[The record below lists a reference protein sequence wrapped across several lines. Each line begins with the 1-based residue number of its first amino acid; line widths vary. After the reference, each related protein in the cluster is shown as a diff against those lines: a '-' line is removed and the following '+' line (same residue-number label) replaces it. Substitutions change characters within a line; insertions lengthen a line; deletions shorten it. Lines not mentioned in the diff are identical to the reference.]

1 MATAERI
8 PPQNIEAEQA
18 VLGAMLLSK
27 EAIAHAAE
35 KLKPE
40 DFYRDA
46 HRRVFEAMLELFRR
60 DEAVDLVTVTEQLKK
75 TDQLDKAG
83 GIAFVTSLANTV
95 PTASNIQYHTRIV
108 LEKAQLRHLINTST
122 EIAGR
127 AYEDSEELD
136 ALMSDAAQ
144 KILAVTGRGS
154 TFDITPISELVM
166 DVFRKTEDRAKMKNA
181 LTGLASGFVDLDK
194 LTSGFQPSDLIL
206 VAARPSMGK
215 TALALNMAEHI
226 AENNKAAV
234 AFFSLEMGPNELVTR
249 LLSSRAGVR
258 GQALRRGDMTEA
270 DYTKLVR
277 AAGVLKKLDLFIDSS
292 PSLTPLDIKS
302 RCQLLRAKAPNLSA
316 VFVDYIQLLSA
327 GSDKQFKDNRVQEI
341 SYISRSL
348 KSLAVELDIP
358 VIALSQLNRQA
369 EQGTDKGSRPQLSH
383 LRESGSIEQDADIV
397 MMLYRPSYY
406 NKEAATDEAE
416 VIIAKQRNGP
426 TGTVKMIFNPE
437 YARFVDGQ
445 TER

>member
-40 DFYRDA
+40 DFNRDA

-166 DVFRKTEDRAKMKNA
+166 DVFRKTEDR
-181 LTGLASGFVDLDK
+181 F
-194 LTSGFQPSDLIL
+194 IL
-206 VAARPSMGK
+206 
-215 TALALNMAEHI
+215 
-226 AENNKAAV
+226 
-234 AFFSLEMGPNELVTR
+234 
-249 LLSSRAGVR
+249 
-258 GQALRRGDMTEA
+258 
-270 DYTKLVR
+270 
-277 AAGVLKKLDLFIDSS
+277 
-292 PSLTPLDIKS
+292 
-302 RCQLLRAKAPNLSA
+302 
-316 VFVDYIQLLSA
+316 YI
-327 GSDKQFKDNRVQEI
+327 
-341 SYISRSL
+341 
-348 KSLAVELDIP
+348 
-358 VIALSQLNRQA
+358 
-369 EQGTDKGSRPQLSH
+369 
-383 LRESGSIEQDADIV
+383 
-397 MMLYRPSYY
+397 
-406 NKEAATDEAE
+406 
-416 VIIAKQRNGP
+416 
-426 TGTVKMIFNPE
+426 
-437 YARFVDGQ
+437 
-445 TER
+445 

>member
-215 TALALNMAEHI
+215 TAFTLNI
-226 AENNKAAV
+226 ASYVAVKLKKPV
-234 AFFSLEMGPNELVTR
+234 AFFSLEMSNVQLVQR
-249 LLSSRAGVR
+249 MLCAEGGIDSQAMRA
-258 GQALRRGDMTEA
+258 EA
-270 DYTKLVR
+270 PI
-277 AAGVLKKLDLFIDSS
+277 FIDD
-292 PSLTPLDIKS
+292 TPGITVTELRSKARRIKAEQGLALVVIDYL
-302 RCQLLRAKAPNLSA
+302 QLMQGRNSKNSE
-316 VFVDYIQLLSA
+316 
-327 GSDKQFKDNRVQEI
+327 NRQQEI
-341 SYISRSL
+341 SEISRSL
-348 KSLAVELDIP
+348 KALARELEVP
-358 VIALSQLNRQA
+358 VIALSQLSRSVEARQI
-369 EQGTDKGSRPQLSH
+369 KRPMLSD
-383 LRESGSIEQDADIV
+383 LRESGSLEQDADIV
-397 MMLYRPSYY
+397 MFLYREDYY
-406 NKEAATDEAE
+406 DKETENANITE
-416 VIIAKQRNGP
+416 VIIAKHRNGP
-426 TGTVKMIFNPE
+426 IDSIRLFFE
-437 YARFVDGQ
+437 RRF
-445 TER
+445 TKFANLAPKTAE